1 MAFIVIGS
9 NVVVNAA
16 SEPRNSRNTLKMRT
30 KMMKATQIQIG
41 HQYEVQAGRNK
52 TKINVVSFDEEKQ
65 SWACKTPNG
74 KIIKI
79 KDTARFLKEVSD
91 QRKPTGTQLVTPSN
105 GSLKVQ
111 RKRAAATECQSATAF
126 GPKHI
131 GPKPLGDMSALA
143 AAHRVLVEEARPM
156 RVREITTTV
165 LERGYCKLNG
175 KTPHCTINGG
185 MQKEIKTKGES
196 SRFQWVG
203 KGLFAAR

>member
-1 MAFIVIGS
+1 
-9 NVVVNAA
+9 
-16 SEPRNSRNTLKMRT
+16 
-30 KMMKATQIQIG
+30 MKSSQIQVG

-65 SWACKTPNG
+65 SWSCKTPNG

-79 KDTARFLKEVSD
+79 KNTARFLKEVSD
-91 QRKPTGTQLVTPSN
+91 QRKTTGTQLVTPSN
-105 GSLKVQ
+105 GSLKDQ
-111 RKRAAATECQSATAF
+111 RKRAATTEHQLQSSTTARA
-126 GPKHI
+126 PKHM

-143 AAHRVLVEEARPM
+143 AAHRVLVEEDRPM
-156 RVREITTTV
+156 RIREITTTV

-185 MQKEIKTKGES
+185 MQKEIKTKGEK

-203 KGLFAAR
+203 KGLFAARKHAASPQ

>member
-1 MAFIVIGS
+1 
-9 NVVVNAA
+9 
-16 SEPRNSRNTLKMRT
+16 
-30 KMMKATQIQIG
+30 MKASQIQVG

-65 SWACKTPNG
+65 SWSCKTPNG

-79 KDTARFLKEVSD
+79 KDTARFFKEVGEKKKTLRETIESKGITIIP
-91 QRKPTGTQLVTPSN
+91 RE
-105 GSLKVQ
+105 
-111 RKRAAATECQSATAF
+111 KRATSSAKEFDDPTFTHKHHVDENGVLVLEADEK
-126 GPKHI
+126 PKHM
-131 GPKPLGDMSALA
+131 GPKPLGDMSALT

-185 MQKEIKTKGES
+185 MQKEIKTKGEN

>member
-1 MAFIVIGS
+1 
-9 NVVVNAA
+9 
-16 SEPRNSRNTLKMRT
+16 
-30 KMMKATQIQIG
+30 MKASQIQVG

-52 TKINVVSFDEEKQ
+52 TKINIVSFDEEKQ

-79 KDTARFLKEVSD
+79 KDTARFLKEVGAKKSL
-91 QRKPTGTQLVTPSN
+91 REIPEPKGVTVPPR
-105 GSLKVQ
+105 GSG
-111 RKRAAATECQSATAF
+111 AAKTSKESVES
-126 GPKHI
+126 PKHF

>member
-1 MAFIVIGS
+1 
-9 NVVVNAA
+9 
-16 SEPRNSRNTLKMRT
+16 
-30 KMMKATQIQIG
+30 MKSSQIQVG

-65 SWACKTPNG
+65 SWSCKTPNG

-79 KDTARFLKEVSD
+79 KDTARFLKEVVK
-91 QRKPTGTQLVTPSN
+91 QGKATGTQLVTPCN

-111 RKRAAATECQSATAF
+111 RKRTAVTECQSVTTC

-185 MQKEIKTKGES
+185 MQKEIKTKGEN

-203 KGLFAAR
+203 KGLFVARKHAASPQ

>member
-1 MAFIVIGS
+1 
-9 NVVVNAA
+9 
-16 SEPRNSRNTLKMRT
+16 
-30 KMMKATQIQIG
+30 MKSSQIQVG

-79 KDTARFLKEVSD
+79 KDTARFLKEVTEKKKTLCEAIESKGVTIIPRGKRRTD
-91 QRKPTGTQLVTPSN
+91 SMKEFDDSTFTHKHHVDENGVLV
-105 GSLKVQ
+105 LEAEDK
-111 RKRAAATECQSATAF
+111 
-126 GPKHI
+126 PKHM

-185 MQKEIKTKGES
+185 MQKEIKTKGEN